1 VRARHDSRDA
11 RFGVSAR
18 LALESTFVV
27 ASARERGVLVD
38 GRAGTTVREGFD
50 AHRSSTGAGEG
61 RGRAER
67 REKAD
72 VIYHP
77 IGLKIQI

>member
-11 RFGVSAR
+11 RFGASAR

-38 GRAGTTVREGFD
+38 GRAGTTVREEFD

-67 REKAD
+67 RENAD

>member
-1 VRARHDSRDA
+1 
-11 RFGVSAR
+11 

-27 ASARERGVLVD
+27 ASTRERGVLVD
-38 GRAGTTVREGFD
+38 GRAGTAVSEGFD

-67 REKAD
+67 RENAD

>member
-1 VRARHDSRDA
+1 MAPSATSATPFANWSSAAIVAGARA
-11 RFGVSAR
+11 
-18 LALESTFVV
+18 
-27 ASARERGVLVD
+27 RGVLVD

-67 REKAD
+67 RENAD